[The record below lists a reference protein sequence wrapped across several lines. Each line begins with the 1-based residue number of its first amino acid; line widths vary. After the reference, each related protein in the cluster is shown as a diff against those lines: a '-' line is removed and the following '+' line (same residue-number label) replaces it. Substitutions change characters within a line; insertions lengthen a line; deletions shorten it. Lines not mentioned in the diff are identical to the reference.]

1 VVTGDARLAL
11 EAELLRS
18 GPQGFDV
25 LAVDAFS
32 SDSIPVHLL
41 TVEAL
46 TLYFNTSARRDSG
59 VARKQSLSRSGPV
72 VARLAR
78 SSTSATGHRNGRA
91 RSRVVGH
98 MGAAVACARHP
109 GNSAIAGAAVTQQ
122 PLAAPL
128 WRDDFSNLFR
138 HCV

>member
-1 VVTGDARLAL
+1 MRACM

-46 TLYFNTSARRDSG
+46 TLYFTTSPAG
-59 VARKQSLSRSGPV
+59 I
-72 VARLAR
+72 LAL
-78 SSTSATGHRNGRA
+78 H
-91 RSRVVGH
+91 V
-98 MGAAVACARHP
+98 
-109 GNSAIAGAAVTQQ
+109 
-122 PLAAPL
+122 
-128 WRDDFSNLFR
+128 SNRYLDLVR
-138 HCV
+138 